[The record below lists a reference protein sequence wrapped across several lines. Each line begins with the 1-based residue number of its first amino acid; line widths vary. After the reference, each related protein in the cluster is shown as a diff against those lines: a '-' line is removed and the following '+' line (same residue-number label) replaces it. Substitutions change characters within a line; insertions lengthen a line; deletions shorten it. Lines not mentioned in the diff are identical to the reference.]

1 MRKMLVRINP
11 NMKPWTHVSIDPLG
25 LVRVK
30 KGAGGNTK
38 IYPLIICDVNGGITT
53 FEIINSLEAK
63 EVYLALL
70 KVEYRYA
77 ASGKQ
82 LAFKLL
88 GKQTDFYQ
96 QKLAAL
102 WGVYNNPP
110 YSQYRNYA

>member
-11 NMKPWTHVSIDPLG
+11 SMKPWTHVSIDPLG

-30 KGAGGNTK
+30 KRAGGNTK
-38 IYPLIICDVNGGITT
+38 IYPLIVCDVNGGITT

-70 KVEYRYA
+70 RVEYRYA
-77 ASGKQ
+77 TKITQIFSDGGKQ

-88 GKQTDFYQ
+88 GKQKNFY
-96 QKLAAL
+96 
-102 WGVYNNPP
+102 
-110 YSQYRNYA
+110 